1 MHLDLSPKFNAY
13 LSLLRDVHG
22 ENPARDDL
30 ASEAKERLAQL
41 REISLQLKAIDDQFG
56 TMVMITRV
64 NEHGVEEHYNATHER
79 DERLRFVMRLMT
91 EAYYYFAFRLRQ
103 ILRNR
108 SHPFHGLS
116 SFESPGVRNV
126 RNHLIEHPEGS
137 SSGIFNQT
145 FSWSRESGMH
155 LKSGRQAWEAA
166 EFQDAGFVANSR
178 EYTQALEAA
187 IDRACASLAESRGGS
202 SA

>member
-1 MHLDLSPKFNAY
+1 MHLDLSQKFNTY
-13 LSLLRDVHG
+13 LALLRDVHG
-22 ENPARDDL
+22 ENFARDDL
-30 ASEAKERLAQL
+30 AAEAKERLAQL
-41 REISLQLKAIDDQFG
+41 REISIQLKAIDDQFG
-56 TMVMITRV
+56 TMVMISRV

-79 DERLRFVMRLMT
+79 DERLRFVMRIMT

-103 ILRNR
+103 ILRNKT
-108 SHPFHGLS
+108 HPFFGLS

-145 FSWSRESGMH
+145 FSWSRETGMH
-155 LKSGRQAWEAA
+155 LKSGRQVWEAG
-166 EFQDAGFVANSR
+166 ELQDAGFVAKSR
-178 EYTQALEAA
+178 EYTEAFEAA
-187 IDRACASLAESRGGS
+187 IDRAGTSLAESLRAS